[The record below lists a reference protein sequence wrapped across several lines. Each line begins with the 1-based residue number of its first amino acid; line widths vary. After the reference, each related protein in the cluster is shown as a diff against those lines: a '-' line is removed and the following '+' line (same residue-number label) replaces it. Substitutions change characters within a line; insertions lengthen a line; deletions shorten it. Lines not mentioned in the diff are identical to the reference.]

1 MNGFLTLVALLTAGS
16 FATLRADEDKVPLDQ
31 LPIAVSKAVKKRFP
45 KAEFVGASKETEDGK
60 TEYEVTIKDDGK
72 SIDVTLTSE
81 GTILGMEKEIDAENL
96 PQAVIEALESK
107 YKNAKYKKIEEVI
120 KIKDGKEKLEQYE
133 VLLVTADKK
142 TVEVVLVVTA
152 KITKTEEKKEK

>member
-1 MNGFLTLVALLTAGS
+1 
-16 FATLRADEDKVPLDQ
+16 
-31 LPIAVSKAVKKRFP
+31 
-45 KAEFVGASKETEDGK
+45 
-60 TEYEVTIKDDGK
+60 
-72 SIDVTLTSE
+72 
-81 GTILGMEKEIDAENL
+81 
-96 PQAVIEALESK
+96 
-107 YKNAKYKKIEEVI
+107 VI

>member
-1 MNGFLTLVALLTAGS
+1 M
-16 FATLRADEDKVPLDQ
+16 
-31 LPIAVSKAVKKRFP
+31 
-45 KAEFVGASKETEDGK
+45 
-60 TEYEVTIKDDGK
+60 
-72 SIDVTLTSE
+72 
-81 GTILGMEKEIDAENL
+81 GMEKEMAAKDL
-96 PQAVIEALESK
+96 PKAVTDTLESK
-107 YKNAKYKKIEEVI
+107 YAKATYKTVEAVI